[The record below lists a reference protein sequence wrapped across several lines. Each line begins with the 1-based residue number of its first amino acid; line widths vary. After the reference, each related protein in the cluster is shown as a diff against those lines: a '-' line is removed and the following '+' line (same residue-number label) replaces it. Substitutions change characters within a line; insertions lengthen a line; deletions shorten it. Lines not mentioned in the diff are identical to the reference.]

1 MASRSLGTLT
11 LDLIARIG
19 GFQQGMD
26 RASRSVASTGAAADA
41 ASARIQAMQ
50 GQFLSLSSVA
60 SRIAGPLAAAFSVNS
75 VYNAT
80 EAYSTLTNRL
90 KLVTGNST
98 DLAAAQKAVF
108 DIAQASAQPLTATA
122 ELYQRIATNQD
133 ALRLSGEGVAGVVG
147 TISKTLAISGASAES
162 ANAALIQLGQAFASG
177 VLRGEELNSVL
188 EQAPALSQAIAAG
201 MGKTVDELRSMG
213 AAGELTAQAVVKAIQ
228 SQAGAVDT
236 LFAKTATTIGNSFTK
251 ISNSMTRFVGE
262 LDQATGASSRVA
274 AEFVGISQ
282 AIDKALPSLKAY
294 GKENEAYFS
303 QAATSGVYA
312 ALGLIAGR
320 FAQQAG
326 QALYASKANQTL
338 LASTA
343 ATAKGDLYAAQAKQI
358 DAKALLQ
365 RANLEI
371 KAAEG
376 KVASDRVRQAS
387 ELANIKSVQAALV
400 AERLLEQQRL
410 AAQITETGRA
420 ASISRIAEL
429 RLAEVAVTKKVEQ
442 AERSLATTTVAT
454 SAQIERAYA
463 MRTAAAVAYAE
474 TSVAAS
480 ALAATSRAADAA
492 AASATIT
499 ARAFGALANAGRGLL
514 ALLGGPV
521 GLLFI
526 AGAVTVSFMDFRSSA
541 EKAAQGLEG
550 LKGPLDEVIAKFQQL
565 TRDQKAAAMIRWG
578 EAEAESIKAAS
589 EEYDKLQ
596 KMLKTGLIGPRSSA
610 SGTAI
615 YEEYTKKIKEAS
627 DAGKDLS
634 PILDE
639 LRSNN
644 QVDPK
649 FVDSLVKRAGAL
661 SAATTAQTE
670 ARDRLNALNREMN
683 SSTSVVVAN
692 ASATTGLTA
701 AGEKYLKTLQGQ
713 LGKLQDN
720 NDAVK
725 EASRYIAE
733 HKDLSEADRTA
744 IMSAAY
750 ASKAQAEAN
759 KAATAETKSNT
770 SAIKTNLKTFE
781 DAQENYKRQIA
792 LIDESSGKRKGATE
806 VEKLAF
812 EIASGN
818 YAKLSDQRKSELS
831 GLAAELDAKKALVK
845 ANEDAAKLSALKFN
859 LGESNQSA
867 KDGFDQELAGAGQGD
882 EYRARLKE
890 FLSIDQDFNKQRR
903 EMYKEY
909 KEATLAG
916 DPDAEENYNKETA
929 LLEEALAERIV
940 IQQDYYNQ
948 LDEAQSN
955 WMDGVSDAWQN
966 YVDAATNYSAMAAEA
981 TSSVLDG
988 AKSGLSTFLSDVASG
1003 AETAGDALGNLVAD
1017 FAKSTLQALSD
1028 MAAQWLVYQAVQLV
1042 VGKTTQ
1048 STALAG
1054 MVGNAQ
1060 AASFQAQ
1067 LNAYAST
1074 AGIPLVGPALAPAA
1088 ALAAAA
1094 ATAPMVAGVASA
1106 AMVGMAHDGMG
1117 SIPKEGTWLLD
1128 GGERVVA
1135 PEQNKDLTNFLARQT
1150 AVTDSSG
1157 GGGGI
1162 HINAPVTIQA
1172 QSGMSGD
1179 DARKQGEAAG
1189 QGLVAEIRRVLQGEM
1204 GQGGMLWR
1212 RV

>member
-41 ASARIQAMQ
+41 ASARIQALQ
-50 GQFLSLSSVA
+50 GQFLSLSSIT
-60 SRIAGPLAAAFSVNS
+60 SKIAGPLAAAFSVNS
-75 VYNAT
+75 VYQAT
-80 EAYSTLTNRL
+80 EAYSSLTNRL
-90 KLVTGNST
+90 KLVTSGS
-98 DLAAAQKAVF
+98 DELVKAQKAVF
-108 DIAQASAQPLTATA
+108 DIAQSSRQPLSATA
-122 ELYQRIATNQD
+122 ELYQRIATNQS
-133 ALRLSGEGVAGVVG
+133 ALKLSGEGVAGVVG

-177 VLRGEELNSVL
+177 VLRGEELNSVM

-201 MGKTVDELRSMG
+201 MGKTVGELRTMG
-213 AAGELTAQAVVKAIQ
+213 AAGELTAKAVVSALQ

-236 LFAKTATTIGNSFTK
+236 LFAKTATTIGNSFTA

-274 AEFVGISQ
+274 AEFVGLSKAIDNGLPAAMSAVTKNSEALSQ
-282 AIDKALPSLKAY
+282 ALTTGLYVALGRVA
-294 GKENEAYFS
+294 G
-303 QAATSGVYA
+303 GYA
-312 ALGLIAGR
+312 ALIPATIAK
-320 FAQQAG
+320 
-326 QALYASKANQTL
+326 SM
-338 LASTA
+338 
-343 ATAKGDLYAAQAKQI
+343 ATAQE
-358 DAKALLQ
+358 AKA
-365 RANLEI
+365 
-371 KAAEG
+371 
-376 KVASDRVRQAS
+376 
-387 ELANIKSVQAALV
+387 
-400 AERLLEQQRL
+400 
-410 AAQITETGRA
+410 
-420 ASISRIAEL
+420 
-429 RLAEVAVTKKVEQ
+429 
-442 AERSLATTTVAT
+442 SL
-454 SAQIERAYA
+454 
-463 MRTAAAVAYAE
+463 
-474 TSVAAS
+474 
-480 ALAATSRAADAA
+480 A
-492 AASATIT
+492 AASAATRKAEVDLVSAKNAVQVAMLNRRLAVTVTEVMI
-499 ARAFGALANAGRGLL
+499 AENALSAAKAKALALTERLTVARGAEAAANVLVTSTSTAAGIAMGLATRAATALTAAGRGLL
-514 ALLGGPV
+514 ALMGGPV

-526 AGAVTVSFMDFRSSA
+526 AGAVALSFADFRSSSDKA
-541 EKAAQGLEG
+541 REGLEQLRGPMDDVIARFKAMTEEQKAGAMVRWSEAQVEAVKAAKSELDTLQATLKKGVLGSDSLSLPARIAGSSSDQTIQRAKAYKELSDRIESAARSGQSLIPILEEAG
-550 LKGPLDEVIAKFQQL
+550 KIPGVSPKLVDELKKRAEAWSTQ
-565 TRDQKAAAMIRWG
+565 DQVVKESVERQRVLSGEMGKTAAAT
-578 EAEAESIKAAS
+578 ATSTQAA
-589 EEYDKLQ
+589 
-596 KMLKTGLIGPRSSA
+596 
-610 SGTAI
+610 
-615 YEEYTKKIKEAS
+615 
-627 DAGKDLS
+627 
-634 PILDE
+634 
-639 LRSNN
+639 
-644 QVDPK
+644 
-649 FVDSLVKRAGAL
+649 
-661 SAATTAQTE
+661 
-670 ARDRLNALNREMN
+670 
-683 SSTSVVVAN
+683 
-692 ASATTGLTA
+692 TGLTA

-713 LGKLQDN
+713 VGALQDN

-725 EASRYIAE
+725 EASRYLDE
-733 HKDLSEADRTA
+733 HKDLSEADRVA
-744 IMSAAY
+744 IMSAAH
-750 ASKAQAEAN
+750 AKKAAAEAN
-759 KAATAETKSNT
+759 KAATAEIKSNT

-792 LIDESSGKRKGATE
+792 LIDESSGKRKSATE
-806 VEKLAF
+806 VDKLAF

-859 LGESNQSA
+859 LSESNQSA

-981 TSSVLDG
+981 TTSVLDG

-1162 HINAPVTIQA
+1162 HINAPVTVQA
-1172 QSGMSGD
+1172 QPGMSGD

-1189 QGLVAEIRRVLQGEM
+1189 QGLVSEIRRVLQGEM
-1204 GQGGMLWR
+1204 GQGGLLWR